1 MKKVERILLII
12 NIICTLLYTTSAVLN
27 FLSGDLISG
36 YLYVF
41 CAVCWLICSIL
52 RFLSLRSDIRKK
64 LIINKRR

>member
-1 MKKVERILLII
+1 MKKVERIFLII
-12 NIICTLLYTTSAVLN
+12 NIICTLLYTTSAVLS
-27 FLSGDLISG
+27 FLDGELISG

-64 LIINKRR
+64 FIINKRR

>member
-52 RFLSLRSDIRKK
+52 RFFLLFSDIRKK